1 MTERKPH
8 PDNALIDELQEEG
21 PEPGQ
26 GGRSGGNVNRDVG
39 TRAELNRA
47 TGEPD
52 RERATGEDNPD
63 EDAMKGE
70 KTISRL
76 QPGQQPSSNSD

>member
-8 PDNALIDELQEEG
+8 SDNALIEELEDEG
-21 PEPGQ
+21 GAPSQ
-26 GGRSGGNVNRDVG
+26 GGRSGGDVARDVG

-52 RERATGEDNPD
+52 RERPTAQDHPEAVN
-63 EDAMKGE
+63 EAKGD
-70 KTISRL
+70 KTIERL
-76 QPGQQPSSNSD
+76 QPDRDKA